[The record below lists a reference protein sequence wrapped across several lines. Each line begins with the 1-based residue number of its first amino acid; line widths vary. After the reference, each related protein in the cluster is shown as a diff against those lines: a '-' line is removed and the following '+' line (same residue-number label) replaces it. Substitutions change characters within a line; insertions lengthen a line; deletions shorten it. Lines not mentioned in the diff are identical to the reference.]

1 MNTVLSEYPLS
12 PDHELNMPG
21 DVLWI
26 EGVGPIGQYYNYW
39 DALWEKGIPYFVRD
53 VYLSQLNDIEFKM
66 NELSNKYN
74 DLNSKIQTYECR

>member
-1 MNTVLSEYPLS
+1 
-12 PDHELNMPG
+12 MPG

-53 VYLSQLNDIEFKM
+53 VYLSQLNDIEFKINIPYRWAPHAPILEM
-66 NELSNKYN
+66 LVQK
-74 DLNSKIQTYECR
+74 